1 MGADD
6 HQTVANLIGEFIN
19 QPGRRHRGSRY
30 EVPDLDLAGNALEKF
45 CHLAFNRGL
54 TLHIPGGM
62 ENVQLGIGSPA

>member
-6 HQTVANLIGEFIN
+6 NQAVANLIGEFIN
-19 QPGRRHRGSRY
+19 QPGRRHRGPRY

-45 CHLAFNRGL
+45 CYLALYRRL

-62 ENVQLGIGSPA
+62 ENVQLSLGSPG